1 MYYLPRFN
9 SDIFIILELIENND
23 LEGVRNYLK
32 EYGNKDINCSF
43 NIRGYPDNWYTT
55 PINEAIK
62 NNKFEIADILL
73 DNGANI
79 NTICSQILDV
89 NELHGY
95 KMVFKFDDKIN
106 KENLKY
112 LLEHNYRI
120 GNKYRALENILNSD
134 KRDTLLEVFMKF
146 CFTDIKS
153 MDECY
158 KKYNNYVNDKHISFL
173 LNYEINFYISSNMD
187 NNNANS
193 NNLLKH
199 KLLKLID
206 KRESYLNY
214 KKYLEENKK
223 C

>member
-1 MYYLPRFN
+1 
-9 SDIFIILELIENND
+9 
-23 LEGVRNYLK
+23 
-32 EYGNKDINCSF
+32 
-43 NIRGYPDNWYTT
+43 
-55 PINEAIK
+55 
-62 NNKFEIADILL
+62 
-73 DNGANI
+73 
-79 NTICSQILDV
+79 
-89 NELHGY
+89 
-95 KMVFKFDDKIN
+95 
-106 KENLKY
+106 
-112 LLEHNYRI
+112 
-120 GNKYRALENILNSD
+120 
-134 KRDTLLEVFMKF
+134 MKF